1 VKKLLALA
9 GLTSVLAL
17 PCAAFADNTND
28 TSCTNLAQAET
39 IVLSCTPIADPEAYY
54 YAGPDAEDMT
64 FSPVPVEE
72 NAENVDALENAVSFV
87 AFVPDIAG
95 N

>member
-17 PCAAFADNTND
+17 PCAAFADTNG
-28 TSCTNLAQAET
+28 TSCTTLAQAET
-39 IVLSCTPIADPEAYY
+39 SVLSCTPIADPEAYY
-54 YAGPDAEDMT
+54 YAGPDAEDMS

-72 NAENVDALENAVSFV
+72 NAQNIDALENAVSFV
-87 AFVPDIAG
+87 AFVPNIAG